1 MRDEGSS
8 LAILFS
14 AGAQAQPVAAPP
26 RRSLP
31 PPGPTTF
38 FELPKTEITEAK
50 VEPAEMQEATAV

>member
-8 LAILFS
+8 LAILFA
-14 AGAQAQPVAAPP
+14 AGAQARPVAPPP

-38 FELPKTEITEAK
+38 FELPKTEIAEAK
-50 VEPAEMQEATAV
+50 AEPAEMHEATAV